1 MLVTDIKHRA
11 LEATITGKKGILYLL
26 KATDAELNEVVNI
39 GIGYILSLKRRTLVL
54 FVVRH
59 REEIRWGFPWW
70 TAALQ

>member
-1 MLVTDIKHRA
+1 MLVTDIKHKT
-11 LEATITGKKGILYLL
+11 LETAITEKKGILYLP

-59 REEIRWGFPWW
+59 REIQWGFPWW